1 MNKMLISL
9 KKTMFAWLNG
19 KVAQSCSGWDFL
31 PVSVIMLAVF
41 IFICLSQPGLAAESS
56 YSDRR
61 LIQMSEILHDKEKIL
76 QEKESLLQEKE
87 KRLILLQKELQKKE
101 KDIEKLCQRDEA
113 VLAELKAL
121 KDEDLSRLV
130 AVYTA
135 MKPAA
140 AAPLMEKL
148 DLPYA
153 VEVILRMK
161 PKKAAKLLSAIKPE
175 RAAAISRSITK
186 ITAEG
191 NK

>member
-1 MNKMLISL
+1 LD
-9 KKTMFAWLNG
+9 
-19 KVAQSCSGWDFL
+19 QSCAGRAFL
-31 PVSVIMLAVF
+31 PMLVLLPG
-41 IFICLSQPGLAAESS
+41 IFLLLCLPPSCLAAESS
-56 YSDRR
+56 YSDQQF
-61 LIQMSEILHDKEKIL
+61 IQMSEILHDKETVL
-76 QEKESLLQEKE
+76 REKESLLQEKE

-101 KDIEKLCQRDEA
+101 KDIEKLRQRDET

-161 PKKAAKLLSAIKPE
+161 PKKAAKLLSAIKPK
-175 RAAAISRSITK
+175 RAAAISRSITAVSVGGGK
-186 ITAEG
+186 
-191 NK
+191 